1 MKYIQSGY
9 KGAHEYVNV
18 VPLGDLHIGSPH
30 FDYSV
35 LKRELERID
44 AERENTRIIIMGDL
58 IESATKTSVG
68 AGVYEQQMMP
78 MEQINKAVEILRPYA
93 DLIDGVVVGNHE
105 QRIYKAS
112 GVDVMEHFCVKLG
125 IPDRYLRYYGVVKY
139 AWNKRCYNV
148 AVWHGAG
155 GGSTTGGAMNKIE
168 KQASVVFADVFL
180 MGHVHKRAATMRDL
194 YVPDPQNGRINR
206 ITQHF
211 VITGSALDHEDSYAE
226 EMGLPPSTKG
236 FPRIKLGGRTLKK
249 GRRTKR
255 LKEVEVYI

>member
-9 KGAHEYVNV
+9 KGEHEYVNLY
-18 VPLGDLHIGSPH
+18 PLGDLHIGSPY
-30 FDYSV
+30 FDVRV
-35 LKRELERID
+35 LKQALERID
-44 AERENTRIIIMGDL
+44 AERENSRIIIMGDL

-68 AGVYEQQMMP
+68 AGVYEQKMMP

-93 DLIDGVVVGNHE
+93 DLIDAVVTGNHE
-105 QRIYKAS
+105 QRIYKMS

-125 IPDRYLRYYGVVKY
+125 IPDRYLGYYGVVKY

-155 GGSTTGGAMNKIE
+155 GGATTGGALNKIE
-168 KQASVVFADVFL
+168 KQAAMVFADVFL

-194 YVPDPQNGRINR
+194 YVPDPQNNRINR

-211 VITGSALDHEDSYAE
+211 VITGSALDHAGSYAE